1 MGEFRVRDDWMAF
14 CLPDISEAEVQQPL
28 QQVMERYTNAEV
40 VVLTG
45 ATLDEILYYIWKG
58 QPVLAM
64 TEAGTAVVLTSYT
77 GSTVTY
83 YDPVK
88 GRNMTVDKEKAEA
101 LFTAGG
107 KIYISF
113 LY

>member
-1 MGEFRVRDDWMAF
+1 M
-14 CLPDISEAEVQQPL
+14 
-28 QQVMERYTNAEV
+28 QQVIGKYTNADV

-64 TEAGTAVVLTSYT
+64 TKAGTAVVLTSYT
-77 GSTVTY
+77 SGNVTY

-88 GRNMTVDKEKAEA
+88 GRSVTADKEKAEA
-101 LFTAGG
+101 AFTEGG